1 MLTFNKTGLNILN
14 DFILH
19 ELIVCDEKD
28 PLLKIRLLIHKK
40 NETCK
45 VLRKKQIEKLKLM
58 QNTF

>member
-28 PLLKIRLLIHKK
+28 PLLKIHLLIHKK
-40 NETCK
+40 MKHAKSYAKN
-45 VLRKKQIEKLKLM
+45 KLK
-58 QNTF
+58 N